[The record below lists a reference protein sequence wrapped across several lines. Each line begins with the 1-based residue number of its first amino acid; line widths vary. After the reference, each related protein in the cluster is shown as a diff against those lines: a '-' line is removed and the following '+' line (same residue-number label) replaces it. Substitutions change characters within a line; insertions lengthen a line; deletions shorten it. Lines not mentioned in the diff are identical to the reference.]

1 MKLPQIAAT
10 FLLVLEALFALV
22 KNPRDNYLGLFSLF
36 KTFSKLLLHFFF
48 SVSQGTPVSHQLD
61 M

>member
-22 KNPRDNYLGLFSLF
+22 KKSEDNYLGLFSCI
-36 KTFSKLLLHFFF
+36 KLLL
-48 SVSQGTPVSHQLD
+48 SYSYT
-61 M
+61 

>member
-22 KNPRDNYLGLFSLF
+22 KNPKTTNYLGLSFR
-36 KTFSKLLLHFFF
+36 SKLLLNYCY
-48 SVSQGTPVSHQLD
+48 T
-61 M
+61 